1 MTPLP
6 GIMIAALM
14 VVEPVEAADLRSILD
29 NSSGEGLT
37 NDYFCGFSPFKKF

>member
-14 VVEPVEAADLRSILD
+14 VVVEPVEAADLRSILD

-37 NDYFCGFSPFKKF
+37 NDYFLWVFTF